1 MYDPGTWSHP
11 EAAVQIQ
18 VNVDDE
24 LMKKA
29 LKASDLPTEQ
39 AVIEEGLRMVV
50 FLSERTNL
58 ADMFGMFPLDID
70 LDKSRR
76 D

>member
-1 MYDPGTWSHP
+1 MQLTVD
-11 EAAVQIQ
+11 I
-18 VNVDDE
+18 DDE

-29 LKASDLPTEQ
+29 LMASDLPTE
-39 AVIEEGLRMVV
+39 AAAIEEGLRMVI

>member
-1 MYDPGTWSHP
+1 MTAASFHP

-24 LMKKA
+24 LMRKA
-29 LKASDLPTEQ
+29 LLASDLQTED
-39 AVIEEGLRMVV
+39 AVIEEGLRMVII
-50 FLSERTNL
+50 LSERTNL

>member
-1 MYDPGTWSHP
+1 MQLT
-11 EAAVQIQ
+11 
-18 VNVDDE
+18 VNIDDE
-24 LMKKA
+24 LMRKA
-29 LKASDLPTEQ
+29 LQASDLPTE
-39 AVIEEGLRMVV
+39 AAAIEEGLRMVI

-70 LDKSRR
+70 KSGR